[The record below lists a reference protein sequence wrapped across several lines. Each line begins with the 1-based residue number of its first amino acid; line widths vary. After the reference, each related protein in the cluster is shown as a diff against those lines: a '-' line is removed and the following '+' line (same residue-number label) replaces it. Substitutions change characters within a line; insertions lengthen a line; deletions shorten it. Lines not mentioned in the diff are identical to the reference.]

1 MNNRI
6 KVSNSNLNIASLYM
20 SGSHVT
26 LDDWKETLL
35 IDGRPLAI
43 PGANPFVVLPSEI
56 GLQPPSY
63 FASFPY
69 TGLSLYE
76 EYTATSYIVT
86 GWSVSLGKSGIGPGH
101 VNPLNPAQLLYG
113 PLTGDFYVRSLTDP
127 NDKIA
132 ITPFWIDSGQ
142 LFNSGIIP
150 ETTISGDTIIGW
162 NIYSGLSG
170 AEDLIVSLRGRYN
183 DKNESNVS
191 DGVIMSSGDSA
202 ISFFLEYGSI
212 TGETILEYYLPNEF
226 IATRWGLYSTSTG
239 SSTINN
245 GDPLLPQTPLSGRFY
260 YRDPKST
267 TRTTITNFTMP
278 TGQYASFS
286 IIGEDVG
293 ILPRKIVGI
302 DIYKGLNNLANLH
315 MVLGGRA
322 IASANY
328 VKNVVTKNIFDIFS
342 GQVTATLNSGI
353 QIISGNVDTFSGQ
366 MTGDFYALSGFLTGL
381 IQAGGSGV
389 TSINESYGAVYFDGL
404 SGIKVAGGYPSQSI
418 SIEYTSGNFNLIDF
432 TPRLDQDSPYKE
444 GRIYYSDDT
453 KTFNAYL
460 DKPDVT
466 FNIGQEQYV
475 RGVNKSDATISN
487 GTVVY
492 ISGAQGNR
500 PKIWP
505 AIGSNDYHVSHL
517 IGVATHDILN
527 NEEGIITTFGSVGGI
542 NTSSYTAGDILYLSN
557 ISVGNLTTNP
567 VGGKRTKIAYVLNST
582 NDGKIL
588 VIKPEEEVDNYLTI
602 RNLAILR
609 YI

>member
-1 MNNRI
+1 MKNRI
-6 KVSNSNLNIASLYM
+6 GISNSHLNVASIFM
-20 SGSHVT
+20 SGSHVK

-35 IDGRPLAI
+35 IDGRPLAV
-43 PGANPFVVLPSEI
+43 PGANQFIVLPSEI

-63 FASFPY
+63 FSSFPY

-76 EYTATSYIVT
+76 EYTASSYIVT
-86 GWSVSLGKSGIGPGH
+86 GWSVSLGKSGLGPTH
-101 VNPLNPAQLLYG
+101 PNPSNPSQLLFG
-113 PLTGDFYVRSLTDP
+113 PLTGDFYTRSLTDP
-127 NDKIA
+127 NNKTT

-142 LFNSGIIP
+142 FFNSGFIP

-183 DKNESNVS
+183 DINEANVS

-212 TGETILEYYLPNEF
+212 TGETILEYYTPNEF
-226 IATRWGLYSTSTG
+226 IATRWGVYSASTG
-239 SSTINN
+239 SSTIGN
-245 GDPLLPQTPLSGRFY
+245 GDPLIIQEPLSGRFY
-260 YRDPKST
+260 YRDPKSSS
-267 TRTTITNFTMP
+267 RTTITSFTMP
-278 TGQYASFS
+278 TGTFASFS
-286 IIGEDVG
+286 LIGQDKN
-293 ILPRKIVGI
+293 ILPRQIVGI
-302 DIYKGLNNLANLH
+302 DIYKGLNNLTNLH
-315 MVLGGRA
+315 IVLGGRA

-328 VKNVVTKNIFDIFS
+328 IKNVVTKDIFDIFS
-342 GQVTATLNSGI
+342 GQVTATLNTGI

-381 IQAGGSGV
+381 IQAGNSGV
-389 TSINESYGAVYFDGL
+389 TSINGSYGAVYFDGL

-418 SIEYTSGNFNLIDF
+418 SIEYTSGNFNNIDF
-432 TPRLDQDSPYKE
+432 TPRPDAETPYKE

-460 DKPDVT
+460 DKSDVT
-466 FNIGQEQYV
+466 LNIGQEQYV
-475 RGVNKSDATISN
+475 RGVNKSASTILN
-487 GTVVY
+487 GMAVY
-492 ISGAQGNR
+492 ISGTQGNR

-505 AIGSNDYHVSHL
+505 AIGSDDYHTSHL
-517 IGVATHDILN
+517 IGIATHDIPN
-527 NEEGIITTFGSVGGI
+527 NEEGLVTTFGIIGGL
-542 NTSSYTAGDILYLSN
+542 NTSSYEAGDILYLSN
-557 ISVGNLTTNP
+557 ISAGNLTKDP
-567 VGGKRTKIAYVLNST
+567 VGGKKIKMAYALNST

-588 VIKPEEEVDNYLTI
+588 VIKPEEEIDNYLTI